1 MSTTGCLRN
10 VHNQMYKITDFVCPH
25 AKRLNQLA
33 IYLLQLLSLFN
44 QTMKGVNKPY
54 THKMK
59 LKYSNSHTFF
69 FRFYSKSLIPDTRQ
83 QTCSP
88 NPVKID
94 SSGIKG
100 HFYLDHICVNNG
112 LFTIKPFITRASTRH
127 MRNDFP

>member
-1 MSTTGCLRN
+1 
-10 VHNQMYKITDFVCPH
+10 MYKITDFVCPH

-69 FRFYSKSLIPDTRQ
+69 LDFIQKASSQIQDNK
-83 QTCSP
+83 
-88 NPVKID
+88 PVPPIQ
-94 SSGIKG
+94 
-100 HFYLDHICVNNG
+100 
-112 LFTIKPFITRASTRH
+112 
-127 MRNDFP
+127 

>member
-1 MSTTGCLRN
+1 
-10 VHNQMYKITDFVCPH
+10 
-25 AKRLNQLA
+25 
-33 IYLLQLLSLFN
+33 
-44 QTMKGVNKPY
+44 
-54 THKMK
+54 MK
-59 LKYSNSHTFF
+59 LKYLNSHTFLDF
-69 FRFYSKSLIPDTRQ
+69 IQKASSQIQDNKPVP
-83 QTCSP
+83 P